1 MEDIK
6 ITLETLYDILR
17 NEKKRE
23 DLQKLETTF
32 FFDVVNYLKEKQAF
46 LEQRTANV
54 DIFSI
59 GEREKLEYELRSINR
74 ILKEIYERRE
84 KKIIDIAL
92 NRSRTGSDIVDTSSM
107 LKEEKE
113 FYQHILSLLNEYRQG
128 ILLSLFKGEI
138 PAISERIL
146 SAAGLLQSG
155 VSGIIPNTNSD
166 SDEELASFIPSSTPE
181 SKVEPKAAEPE
192 KKDKTKIKFIRPTP
206 SFVWKDMNVYG
217 PYDEGEETD
226 MFPEV
231 AELMIRKGRA
241 EKV

>member
-1 MEDIK
+1 M
-6 ITLETLYDILR
+6 
-17 NEKKRE
+17 E
-23 DLQKLETTF
+23 DLQKLEATF
-32 FFDVVNYLKEKQAF
+32 FFDVVGYLKEKQAF
-46 LEQRTANV
+46 LEQRKVNV

-84 KKIIDIAL
+84 KKIIEIAL

-113 FYQHILSLLNEYRQG
+113 FYQNILSLLNEFRQG
-128 ILLSLFKGEI
+128 ILLSLFKAEV

-146 SAAGLLQSG
+146 SAAGLLPSNF
-155 VSGIIPNTNSD
+155 NTTSNAGLD
-166 SDEELASFIPSSTPE
+166 AEEEPTSFSAPVPE
-181 SKVEPKAAEPE
+181 PKVELKIPEPE

-206 SFVWKDMNVYG
+206 SFVWKDLNVYG

-241 EKV
+241 EKI

>member
-23 DLQKLETTF
+23 DLQKLEATF

-46 LEQRTANV
+46 LEQRKVNV

-59 GEREKLEYELRSINR
+59 GEREKLEYELRSIHR

-84 KKIIDIAL
+84 KKIIEIAL

-128 ILLSLFKGEI
+128 ILLSLFRGEI

-146 SAAGLLQSG
+146 SAAGLLQS
-155 VSGIIPNTNSD
+155 NLSD
-166 SDEELASFIPSSTPE
+166 SISNPTLDSEEESIAFVPAPE
-181 SKVEPKAAEPE
+181 PKVELKVSEPE
-192 KKDKTKIKFIRPTP
+192 KKDKTRIKFIRPTP

-226 MFPEV
+226 MFIEV
-231 AELMIRKGRA
+231 AELMIRKRRA